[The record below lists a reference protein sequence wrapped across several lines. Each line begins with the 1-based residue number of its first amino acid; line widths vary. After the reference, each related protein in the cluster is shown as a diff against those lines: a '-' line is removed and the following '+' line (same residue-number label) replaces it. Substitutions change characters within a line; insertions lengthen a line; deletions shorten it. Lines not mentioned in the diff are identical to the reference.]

1 MIWDAKTHMAEVDEF
16 SYASPDD
23 PRFKRLVIQ
32 LIERISGQPELK
44 RMYLK
49 HQNHPVP
56 GESFWEAAVR
66 QLQLNVELNEEALG
80 EIPSTGAVI
89 VVANHPF
96 GVLDGLV
103 ICWLIARVRKDFKV
117 LTNAL
122 LNRAEEIKPFLLP
135 IDFEETKAALETNIK
150 TRAEARAVLEKRG
163 CVVIFPG
170 GTVSTTPTML
180 ARTAKD
186 PEWKTFTARMIVQ
199 GKAPV
204 VPVFFAGQNSRM
216 FQMASHVSMTLR
228 LALLFK
234 EVHDRIGTDM
244 VVRVGKRIPYETLKA
259 IGDRKQ
265 LMEFLRESTYALAD
279 QVPKKLKRRRGRRE
293 LVE

>member
-1 MIWDAKTHMAEVDEF
+1 MARSKTKPEVDEF
-16 SYASPDD
+16 SYASPED

-32 LIERISGQPELK
+32 LVERISGQPDLK
-44 RMYLK
+44 RMYLE

-56 GESFWEAAVR
+56 GESFWQAAIR
-66 QLQLNVELNEEALG
+66 KLNLNISLNEDALG
-80 EIPSTGAVI
+80 EIPKTGPVI
-89 VVANHPF
+89 LVANHPF

-135 IDFEETKAALETNIK
+135 IDFEETKEALETNIK
-150 TRAEARAVLEKRG
+150 SRAEAKALLEKG
-163 CVVIFPG
+163 GVLIIFPG
-170 GTVSTTPTML
+170 GTVSTTPTVL
-180 ARTAKD
+180 ARKARD

-204 VPVFFAGQNSRM
+204 VPVFFAGQNSRL
-216 FQMASHVSMTLR
+216 FQVASHVSMTLR
-228 LALLFK
+228 LSLLFK
-234 EVHDRIGTDM
+234 EVHDRIGGDLTL
-244 VVRVGKRIPYETLKA
+244 RIGKRIPYEELKA
-259 IGDRKQ
+259 IGDRKK
-265 LMEFLRESTYALAD
+265 LMELLRERTYALEAG
-279 QVPKKLKRRRGRRE
+279 VPAKSKRSRRRRE